1 MLFVGEVIPFRV
13 KKHNNKLTAM
23 KVLVLEN
30 SRLYQKTV
38 REILEEIRC
47 DVDCVGSGED
57 GLRLL
62 EGNSYNLIIAG
73 QNIFDDSGSAF
84 IEYCREHVNHCPILL
99 LTSEPNETLL
109 KNARNAGI
117 KDIFPKANINQ
128 LRENLHY
135 YIKGKKSIT
144 IEGGR
149 VIYIEDSP
157 SAARVISRSLEKMN
171 LEVDYFSNAEDA
183 YNAVL
188 KYEYDL
194 VITDVMLKG
203 AMSGLS
209 LVRMIRALRN
219 HNAELPI
226 LAMTGHDDPKRRIEL
241 FHAGINDYVTKPPFE
256 EEFAARVNN
265 LISNKRLH
273 DKVREQKQALMQL
286 AMKDQLTS
294 CHNRH
299 SLVENAPR
307 YISDAIR
314 YEHPLSV
321 MVLDLDNFK
330 GINDEHGHDTGDKV
344 LADIGGM
351 LITAF
356 RIGDFVARIG
366 GEEFLII
373 LPHCP
378 AEDAINK
385 GEQLRSMIENSSPG
399 GLKITSSIGIACL
412 SEEHGTDFD
421 RLYKSADEAVYQ
433 SKKNGRNRVTL
444 FSTARK
450 VS

>member
-1 MLFVGEVIPFRV
+1 
-13 KKHNNKLTAM
+13 M

-38 REILEEIRC
+38 RDILEEIRC
-47 DVDCVGSGED
+47 EVDCVGSGEE
-57 GLRLL
+57 GLHLL
-62 EGNSYNLIIAG
+62 DDNAYNLIIAG
-73 QNIFDDSGSAF
+73 QNIFDDSSSAF
-84 IEYCREHVNHCPILL
+84 IEYCRKHVNHCPILL

-117 KDIFPKANINQ
+117 KDIFPKANVHQ

-135 YIKGKKSIT
+135 YVRGKKRIT

-149 VIYIEDSP
+149 VIYIEDSQ
-157 SAARVISRSLEKMN
+157 SAACMITRDLKKMN
-171 LEVDYFSNAEDA
+171 LEVDYFNNAEDA

-188 KYEYDL
+188 KNEYDL
-194 VITDVMLKG
+194 MITDVMLKG

-209 LVRMIRALRN
+209 LVRMIRALNN

-226 LAMTGHDDPKRRIEL
+226 LAMTGHDNPKRRIEL

-273 DKVREQKQALMQL
+273 DKVREQKQALLQL
-286 AMKDQLTS
+286 ALKDQLTA

-307 YISDAIR
+307 YISDALR
-314 YEHPLSV
+314 YEHPLSLLI
-321 MVLDLDNFK
+321 LDLDYFK
-330 GINDEHGHDTGDKV
+330 AINDEHGHDAGDSV
-344 LADIGGM
+344 LADIGRM
-351 LITAF
+351 LNSAF

-373 LPHCP
+373 LPHCI
-378 AEDAINK
+378 ADDAVSK
-385 GEQLRSMIENSSPG
+385 GEQLRSMIESSKPG
-399 GLKITSSIGIACL
+399 GLKITASIGIACL
-412 SEEHGTDFD
+412 SEEDGTDFEH
-421 RLYKSADEAVYQ
+421 LYKSADEAVYH

-444 FSTARK
+444 
-450 VS
+450 VSNIKKAG